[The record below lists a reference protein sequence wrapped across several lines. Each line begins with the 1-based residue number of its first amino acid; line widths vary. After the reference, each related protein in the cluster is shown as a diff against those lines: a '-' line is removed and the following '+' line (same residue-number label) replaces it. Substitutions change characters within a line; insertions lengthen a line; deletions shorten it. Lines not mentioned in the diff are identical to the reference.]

1 MASCKDTLDPVVV
14 SDVLE
19 EGGVKPHVDVHE
31 EPSIDPEE
39 ERRVVRKID
48 LRVLPLLFFMYLFNA
63 LDRNN
68 LGAAKTDGIDVDLG
82 FTKYEYNILVSVFYV
97 PYCALTVP
105 ANMLTRKL
113 SARWTLPCYLL
124 FWGTTVILSPA
135 CKNFAGLAALR
146 ILLGMAEAGFGVG
159 GVFYLTQ
166 WYKRDELAKRI
177 ALFYGSQ
184 TFSGAFSGLIA
195 FGLFQIEGSL
205 HGWQYLY
212 LVEGALTITIGLIAL
227 VFLPHPPHKESSFLT
242 DREREICRLRSLR
255 DASQAVGSKFQM
267 RDFFA
272 PLRDWKLWAW
282 AFIAFCFGVTNA
294 SVGNFTPL
302 IVAKLGYSAVKTNL
316 YTVAPYMVSAVL
328 LFSTAISSDYF
339 RERTYHLLTAFTMSC
354 VGFIIIASIDVES
367 HIGVAYFAVFLIV
380 GGCFTP
386 SIVFHSWHQN
396 NVLSEDRRAFNIA
409 FITFFANAAGLVSSN
424 VFTPDSAP
432 KYIPALVTNYSFLA
446 AAIIVTILMR
456 LWMQRQNA
464 LRNKAQGVNWTSA
477 DVPTHLLL
485 AGASENPHEN
495 PNFRFVL

>member
-1 MASCKDTLDPVVV
+1 MASSKDPADPAVV

-68 LGAAKTDGIDVDLG
+68 LGAAKTDGIDVDLK
-82 FTKYEYNILVSVFYV
+82 FTKYEYNILVSVFYI

-124 FWGTTVILSPA
+124 FWGSTVILSPA
-135 CKNFAGLAALR
+135 CKNFGGLAALR

-195 FGLFQIEGSL
+195 FGLFQIKGSL

-212 LVEGALTITIGLIAL
+212 LVEGALTIMIGIISLI
-227 VFLPHPPHKESSFLT
+227 FLPHPPHKESSFLT
-242 DREREICRLRSLR
+242 EREREICRLRSLR

-302 IVAKLGYSAVKTNL
+302 IVAKL
-316 YTVAPYMVSAVL
+316 
-328 LFSTAISSDYF
+328 
-339 RERTYHLLTAFTMSC
+339 SC

-409 FITFFANAAGLVSSN
+409 FITFFGNAAGLVSSN

-446 AAIIVTILMR
+446 AAIIVTVLMR

-485 AGASENPHEN
+485 AGATENPHEN